1 MALLKVSG
9 FEEESIV
16 DGPGIR
22 FVVFTQG
29 CPHHCPGC
37 HNPGTHDFNGGETA
51 DTDGIM
57 ERFLEDPLLSGMTFS
72 GGEPFCQPEP
82 LCRLAEKVKEAG
94 KDIVIFTGYTFEQL
108 QEMDDRNV
116 NRLLRLCDLLV
127 DGPFLESEKDLD
139 LVFRGSRNQRILDLS
154 HYPDV
159 KNVTGDY
166 QL

>member
-37 HNPGTHDFNGGETA
+37 HNPGTHDFHGGEMA

-82 LCRLAEKVKEAG
+82 LCKLAGKVKETG
-94 KDIVIFTGYTFEQL
+94 KDVVIFTGYTLEQL
-108 QEMDDRNV
+108 EAMADPSV
-116 NRLLRLCDLLV
+116 EKLLGLCDLLV
-127 DGPFLESEKDLD
+127 DGPFLESERDLD

-154 HYPDV
+154 RYPDV
-159 KNVTGDY
+159 KDVTEDF